1 MRHWVTMTE
10 IFHSFWS
17 RQQFD
22 KRSSDLISETHS
34 RRWKLWPPL
43 TPSSLISETY
53 YKIPGPR
60 MHLIFLKGDQAQ
72 NDLGF
77 MVDQAKWVCKSGY
90 LLNRQMGK
98 KSLLCKN
105 KLPFGYTVFENHPK
119 CLIYFLFLHF
129 PRIFVQLKKI
139 KSKVNVARFAR
150 NVEWDFFFDFQTLWV
165 ICWREKGGKIKLQDS
180 FCFANSNLQN
190 KIEFKFNLLW
200 ISFGHFGCKSYFRIW
215 KTFKNPLSKRLKNV
229 GKYWTNNWFHTY
241 DELIM
246 QIVFWANVVS
256 HLFGTLLVKRHGT
269 KFRNKFIYSGWKKC
283 CWVTNLS
290 IFV

>member
-60 MHLIFLKGDQAQ
+60 MHLIFLKVIKHKMTWVLWLIKP
-72 NDLGF
+72 NGF
-77 MVDQAKWVCKSGY
+77 AKVAICWIDRWEKIFTLQKQTSFWLHRVWKS
-90 LLNRQMGK
+90 
-98 KSLLCKN
+98 
-105 KLPFGYTVFENHPK
+105 PK
-119 CLIYFLFLHF
+119 MSHLFLHF

-150 NVEWDFFFDFQTLWV
+150 NDEWDFFSDFQPPWKFSLFFFRPV
-165 ICWREKGGKIKLQDS
+165 
-180 FCFANSNLQN
+180 FSNP
-190 KIEFKFNLLW
+190 
-200 ISFGHFGCKSYFRIW
+200 KSIQA
-215 KTFKNPLSKRLKNV
+215 SV
-229 GKYWTNNWFHTY
+229 
-241 DELIM
+241 
-246 QIVFWANVVS
+246 
-256 HLFGTLLVKRHGT
+256 TLLEKLPVILDKSSEDDMRH
-269 KFRNKFIYSGWKKC
+269 
-283 CWVTNLS
+283 
-290 IFV
+290 FVLPLLFDSLESKMSQIQVCTYRKS